1 MKITI
6 VYDNEVSKNNKD
18 LKSDWGF
25 ACVIHTEEDTVL
37 FDTGAK
43 GDILL
48 DNMRILGLDPGD
60 IDTIVLSHEHWDH
73 TGGLDALRPFLH
85 HAKLYRL
92 ASEHQNENVV
102 IVGSEI
108 SQRITKDVY
117 TTGRLHGT
125 VDEQSLVL
133 RGKKGFVVLVGCSH
147 PGVEKILTVAKQYG
161 PTTGLVGGFHNF
173 DDFRVLEDLNFI
185 CPCHCTAR
193 KKELQKTFPEKFSPC
208 GVGKIIDTDMVLL

>member
-193 KKELQKTFPEKFSPC
+193 KKELQKTFPEKISPC